1 MRLVRFVVVAFVIQ
15 MSSLPG
21 QSAPASNM
29 DDKRILPRAL
39 LDFAEVRKAQIAI
52 LSAAAQAPT
61 SAGRDEVV
69 LDAVELVAPLA
80 DRADGEK
87 VDLALAPAGSTP
99 DNEALLA
106 AWRRLR
112 EISVSVH
119 SLGVLPRDP
128 SNTMRG
134 EVDENM
140 LDAVAPDRDA
150 ILILR
155 RQVDALPTTRR
166 RDVLSMGVAAELAI
180 VDRIANDNAAV
191 ATDIPESIWD
201 VRWSSTTAPLF
212 LELVQLKAA
221 AAADASRGNDT
232 ARLALDEMLDTAAR
246 ARSYWSFHPAL
257 TLFDEAA
264 ARLAVQTGR
273 KSIGRTL
280 LSSLVTGDRGD
291 EGDDLDL
298 VELAGL
304 AFDLDDIPLATRI
317 LLGSLASSAPS
328 DARAGNEWLQTV
340 QLFYGLHVNKKLA
353 ARASVLSAL
362 LGDPTMAPPHSP
374 VRDWLLLQLGDLYL
388 DAGHEIGGRA
398 LRQLGTR
405 QALPKEETVSAD
417 APQTAAALETKALA
431 FDPNRGDS
439 DPAGRAE
446 VLRQAV
452 RQRLDGEGFND
463 EGAFIA
469 LKILIKDIN
478 SLDAAGGDAE
488 VDDIIGRLAKNLP
501 ELLKLPPAQKGAQ
514 LDHFMIKLEVGITS
528 VVDELRA
535 DGYEA
540 SAEVLQLAG
549 FDFEAARIGAN
560 LANNYADGSLGMS
573 VTAAGS
579 LGQRMLDAQLPVP
592 AVNAFMR
599 AIVRP
604 IGGGELG
611 DLPQIE
617 EFSVLTA
624 LSTLLEGAGDEPI
637 AGRFSAGVKA
647 LQFDFTKS
655 ASPSSFCETLTALAR
670 SAVQNRNTTIGA
682 TLTEGMRAA
691 CGDVPS
697 GMTAEEQP
705 TTSNAFLTT
714 WIEEEVRLRA
724 LPPSDEGAQS
734 KPGTSM
740 DITTFPCRA
749 EDGLSDPIR
758 VARLAALDSA
768 RTIRPPDS
776 SLEAEALLRL
786 AASYDAKSEPG
797 IVLDLLRSTLDV
809 SLYGETPSGEASG
822 TALACLGEHLLA
834 LDRQTEARRLA
845 EATDQQVRAR
855 LPDGYDAYSSALRAA
870 SPMLADIVLR
880 SSADASNGID
890 ALTSLGAEALPPR
903 LVSVLADV
911 RRRAHVAPP
920 SRTANDLDRLSA
932 LATSRLGIESRTTG
946 LVYAAQAEHEILTG
960 SIDHALAFADLLALS
975 ETDRSPVGI
984 DDNDLLELTD
994 LLRRW
999 AGEIRRQRV
1008 EIQPSLADLTQLES
1022 DPSAD
1027 SAQLAQDLRNIV
1039 VPAMR
1044 AGLPE
1049 TALEVFRRWMKL
1061 HPDFDQTEAF
1071 IQRSSPEDAV
1081 SDIVEACS
1089 SLQLD
1094 PIGPTDPH
1102 LFPRD
1107 CASVAFAVAN
1117 IVAADALEVIHA
1129 EQSEERT
1136 KEELPYPFEHVHDSL
1151 APLLGDGRFDGE
1163 ANLTDLFKWSTLVRP
1178 TRLTTAVDDLVIT
1191 DAPKDEQP
1199 RVAVQWHRALS
1210 TWLRDQATAEC
1221 AADTD
1226 AASAAAASARASA
1239 SASAGAVAS
1248 AWRDMMM
1255 GLPDDAVVPAAAAPD
1270 VAALQGS
1277 LAENEAILDFIV
1289 TGNQVIIWLVKS
1301 HELTLRSVPRGTLT
1315 TDTDTLLGQIS
1326 NRNSL
1331 SVGFTF
1337 DSSER
1342 LYAHLLAPVEGRLE
1356 GVDELYI
1363 AADYEAG
1370 RVPFA
1375 ALVNSAP
1382 ASSVWRVSD
1391 HWTPPWLVRRFAVTS
1406 IPSISGFA
1414 ASRTKASR
1422 APRGVLAMG
1431 DPLVSAV
1438 DPDAPEG
1445 ACERVLAGNPP
1456 YAASGTAAV
1465 SPLGPTPGAAT
1476 EIEKASA
1483 AAGRLGRP
1491 ILARATFSRRN
1502 LLKAS
1507 LSDQGL
1513 LVFATHGV
1521 KETPWSSARLLV
1533 SPESPEDSH
1542 WLTAEDVAALPLDA
1556 DLIVLSACNS
1566 GLASGRGGFN
1576 SLMTAFMAAGARQLV
1591 ATSWEI
1597 GAQTAEAITL
1607 PLVGK
1612 YVADGSR
1619 NFDKA
1624 LQSGQNDMLAAPYGA
1639 AIRHPHYWA
1648 GVFLLGAS
1656 TR

>member
-1 MRLVRFVVVAFVIQ
+1 MMAFVIL

-21 QSAPASNM
+21 QSTPASNAG
-29 DDKRILPRAL
+29 DGRIPPRAL

-52 LSAAAQAPT
+52 LSAAAQEPS
-61 SAGRDEVV
+61 SAARDKVV
-69 LDAVELVAPLA
+69 LDAIELIAPLA
-80 DRADGEK
+80 DKGDGEK

-106 AWRRLR
+106 RWRKLR
-112 EISVSVH
+112 EISVSVQN
-119 SLGVLPRDP
+119 SSGVLPPDP

-134 EVDENM
+134 EVNEIA
-140 LDAVAPDRDA
+140 LAALAPDRDA
-150 ILILR
+150 LVILR
-155 RQVDALPTTRR
+155 RQVDTLPTTRR
-166 RDVLSMGVAAELAI
+166 RDALSMGVAAELAI
-180 VDRIANDNAAV
+180 VDRLANDNAAV
-191 ATDIPESIWD
+191 AADIAESI
-201 VRWSSTTAPLF
+201 RAPQWSSTTAPLV
-212 LELVQLKAA
+212 LQLVQLRAA
-221 AAADASRGNDT
+221 AAVDESRGTDT
-232 ARLALDEMLDTAAR
+232 ARRALDEMLDTAKR
-246 ARSYWSFHPAL
+246 ARTYWSFHPAL
-257 TLFDEAA
+257 TLFDEEAA
-264 ARLAVQTGR
+264 NLAVQAGQKSVGR
-273 KSIGRTL
+273 SL
-280 LSSLVTGDRGD
+280 LSSLVTEDRGG
-291 EGDDLDL
+291 EGAYL
-298 VELAGL
+298 EQSRLAGL

-317 LLGSLASSAPS
+317 LLGSLASSTPPG
-328 DARAGNEWLQTV
+328 ARAADDWLQTV
-340 QLFYGLHVNKKLA
+340 QLFYGLHVDDKLA

-362 LGDPTMAPPHSP
+362 LGDPTMAPPNSP
-374 VRDWLLLQLGDLYL
+374 VHDWLLLQLGELYL
-388 DAGHEIGGRA
+388 DAGQEIGGRA
-398 LRQLGTR
+398 LRQLGTK
-405 QALPKEETVSAD
+405 QTPPEEGTVAAD
-417 APQTAAALETKALA
+417 APQTAAALEAKALA
-431 FDPNRGDS
+431 FGPNRGDS
-439 DPAGRAE
+439 DPAGRAA

-469 LKILIKDIN
+469 LKILIGDIN
-478 SLDAAGGDAE
+478 SLKSAGGAGE
-488 VDDIIGRLAKNLP
+488 VDDIIGRLAQNLP
-501 ELLKLPPAQKGAQ
+501 ELLKPPPPPKGAQ
-514 LDHFMIKLEVGITS
+514 LDNFMINVEVGITS
-528 VVDELRA
+528 VVEELLA

-540 SAEVLQLAG
+540 SAERLQLAG
-549 FDFEAARIGAN
+549 FDFEATQIRAN
-560 LANNYADGSLGMS
+560 LASHYADGSLGIS
-573 VTAAGS
+573 VTTAGI
-579 LGQRMLDAQLPVP
+579 LGQRMLNAQLQVL

-604 IGGGELG
+604 IGGGQLG

-617 EFSVLTA
+617 EFSILSA

-655 ASPSSFCETLTALAR
+655 VSPSSFCETLTALAR
-670 SAVQNRNTTIGA
+670 GAVQNRTTPIGA
-682 TLTEGMRAA
+682 TLMEEMRAA
-691 CGDVPS
+691 CRDGASD
-697 GMTAEEQP
+697 MTAEEPP
-705 TTSNAFLTT
+705 TISNALPTT

-724 LPPSDEGAQS
+724 LQPPDEGAQG
-734 KPGTSM
+734 KPGASM
-740 DITTFPCRA
+740 DITTFSCRT
-749 EDGLSDPIR
+749 EGGLSDPVR
-758 VARLAALDSA
+758 VSRLAALDSA
-768 RTIRPPDS
+768 RSIRPPDS
-776 SLEAEALLRL
+776 RLEAQALLRL
-786 AASYDAKSEPG
+786 AASYDARSDPG
-797 IVLDLLRSTLDV
+797 IVLDLLHSTLDV
-809 SLYGETPSGEASG
+809 SLYGVTPSGEASG
-822 TALACLGEHLLA
+822 IALACLGEHLLA

-855 LPDGYDAYSSALRAA
+855 LPDGYDAYSSALREA
-870 SPMLADIVLR
+870 SPVLADMALH
-880 SSADASNGID
+880 SPADASNGID

-920 SRTANDLDRLSA
+920 SRTAEDLDRLSA
-932 LATSRLGIESRTTG
+932 LATSRLGIESRATG
-946 LVYAAQAEHEILTG
+946 LVYAVQAEHEILAG

-975 ETDRSPVGI
+975 EADRSPAGL
-984 DDNDLLELTD
+984 DDNDLLELAD
-994 LLRRW
+994 QLRLW
-999 AGEIRRQRV
+999 AGEIRRQRM
-1008 EIQPSLADLTQLES
+1008 EIQPSLAAQLEL

-1027 SAQLAQDLRNIV
+1027 SAQLAHDLRDIV
-1039 VPAMR
+1039 APAMR
-1044 AGLPE
+1044 AGLPD
-1049 TALEVFRRWMKL
+1049 TTLDVFRRWIKL
-1061 HPDFDQTEAF
+1061 HPDFDQTDPF

-1094 PIGPTDPH
+1094 PMGVTDPR

-1117 IVAADALEVIHA
+1117 LVAVDALEVMHA
-1129 EQSEERT
+1129 EQPEQRT
-1136 KEELPYPFEHVHDSL
+1136 KEELPYSFEHVHDSL

-1163 ANLTDLFKWSTLVRP
+1163 ANLTDLFRWSTAVRP
-1178 TRLTTAVDDLVIT
+1178 TRLSTTVEDLVIA
-1191 DAPKDEQP
+1191 DGSKDGQP
-1199 RVAVQWHRALS
+1199 RLAVQWHRALS
-1210 TWLRDQATAEC
+1210 TWLRDQANAEC
-1221 AADTD
+1221 AADAD
-1226 AASAAAASARASA
+1226 ANSAAASSARDAA

-1248 AWRDMMM
+1248 AWRDMMT
-1255 GLPDDAVVPAAAAPD
+1255 GLPDEAVVAAAPVPD

-1301 HELTLRSVPRGTLT
+1301 HELTLRSVPRGTLKR
-1315 TDTDTLLGQIS
+1315 DTDTLLGQIS
-1326 NRNSL
+1326 DRKSL
-1331 SVGFTF
+1331 SEGFAL

-1342 LYAHLLAPVEGRLE
+1342 LYAQLLAPVEGRLE

-1375 ALVNSAP
+1375 ALVSSAP
-1382 ASSVWRVSD
+1382 ASPVWRVSD
-1391 HWTPPWLVRRFAVTS
+1391 HWTPPWLVRQFAVTA
-1406 IPSISGFA
+1406 IPSIGGFA

-1438 DPDAPEG
+1438 DPGAPEG

-1456 YAASGTAAV
+1456 SAASGTAAPLPPAGV
-1465 SPLGPTPGAAT
+1465 SALGPTPGAAT
-1476 EIEKASA
+1476 EIEKASS

-1491 ILARATFSRRN
+1491 ILARAAFSRRN
-1502 LLKAS
+1502 LLEAS
-1507 LSDQGL
+1507 LSGQGL

-1521 KETPWSSARLLV
+1521 RETPWSSARLLV

-1556 DLIVLSACNS
+1556 DLVILSACNS

-1597 GAQTAEAITL
+1597 GAQTAEAITM
-1607 PLVGK
+1607 PLVRK

-1624 LQSGQNDMLAAPYGA
+1624 LQSGQNDMLAAPYGT